1 MAHAP
6 GVAIEP
12 RADGTVVTTE
22 ELSPK
27 LGGRAHTLFWAGP
40 SSPHPGATIWSSTPD
55 EAAVFP
61 TQDAAI
67 EALQRLHAPHRV
79 MPFQLALFH
88 PGADEGGER
97 G

>member
-1 MAHAP
+1 MAHAHD
-6 GVAIEP
+6 VAIEP

-27 LGGRAHTLFWAGP
+27 LRGGMHTLFWAGP
-40 SSPHPGATIWSSTPD
+40 SSPHPEATIWSSTSD

-61 TQDAAI
+61 AQDAAI

-79 MPFQLALFH
+79 MPFQLALLH

-97 G
+97 A